1 MLAEMIAI
9 IGVSLCMLTAFIYF
23 LKLIQAWMLH
33 RTLRDAI
40 KRNSPLAA
48 GLVDKID
55 SKEEVVQRLGGDD
68 RNGLVLIAIGLAL
81 MGFSSGGQRA
91 RMAAIRDRCLALPT
105 ARRIRVARTAF
116 LASQGA
122 RAGPCRRIVKA
133 TPISAGA
140 PPRGTGP
147 RSNPRRTP

>member
-1 MLAEMIAI
+1 MLAEVLGI

-40 KRNSPLAA
+40 KRDSPLAS

-55 SKEEVVQRLGGDD
+55 RSDQGQGQRLGGDD

-81 MGFSSGGQRA
+81 LGFSAVVNEAEWLRYGIGASLFPLLVGFALLGRHFWL
-91 RMAAIRDRCLALPT
+91 RKVLERDLA
-105 ARRIRVARTAF
+105 VG
-116 LASQGA
+116 S
-122 RAGPCRRIVKA
+122 
-133 TPISAGA
+133 
-140 PPRGTGP
+140 
-147 RSNPRRTP
+147 

>member
-1 MLAEMIAI
+1 MFAEMVGI

-40 KRNSPLAA
+40 KRDSPLAV

-55 SKEEVVQRLGGDD
+55 SSSDEGQRLGGDD

-81 MGFSSGGQRA
+81 LGFSLVVNEVEWLRYGIGASLFPLLVGFALLGRHFWL
-91 RMAAIRDRCLALPT
+91 RKLLERDLA
-105 ARRIRVARTAF
+105 VG
-116 LASQGA
+116 S
-122 RAGPCRRIVKA
+122 
-133 TPISAGA
+133 
-140 PPRGTGP
+140 
-147 RSNPRRTP
+147 

>member
-40 KRNSPLAA
+40 KRDSPLAA

-81 MGFSSGGQRA
+81 MGFSLVVNELEWLRYGIGASLFPLLVGFALLGRHFWL
-91 RMAAIRDRCLALPT
+91 RKVLERDLA
-105 ARRIRVARTAF
+105 VG
-116 LASQGA
+116 S
-122 RAGPCRRIVKA
+122 
-133 TPISAGA
+133 
-140 PPRGTGP
+140 
-147 RSNPRRTP
+147 